1 MRYQLCAATLLTLG
15 SLAFTCACASGSA
28 NDRGPRQRT
37 KADTASLQKQLA
49 FSLAAHREWGAATR
63 PLLEL
68 RAQHPDDPE
77 VHALLGTVYREQG
90 LFEQAEASY
99 RTSIRLA
106 PKSAPAY
113 VGLGILREVRGDAGD
128 LAVEDFKT
136 AVRLAPE
143 DAGYHNNLGFAL
155 YVRGR
160 YVEAESALQAGLRH
174 DPLSRRMR
182 NNLGFI
188 YGKMG
193 QFSRAKREFQ
203 HGGREDEV
211 ENNLGYVHEQAS
223 DYVTAC
229 AHYRE
234 ALAKNP
240 LLTVA
245 ADNARRVCRDGAS
258 ATAPAPREPDS
269 RNTPMDGRSP

>member
-1 MRYQLCAATLLTLG
+1 MRRRLSAAVALALALASLG
-15 SLAFTCACASGSA
+15 CASSSQTE
-28 NDRGPRQRT
+28 RGPKARS
-37 KADTASLQKQLA
+37 KADTTMLRKQLA
-49 FSLAAHREWGAATR
+49 FSLAAHREWAAATR

-68 RAQHPDDPE
+68 RAQYPDDAD

-90 LFEQAEASY
+90 LFEQAETSY
-99 RTSIRLA
+99 KTAIRLA
-106 PKSAPAY
+106 PKSAAAY

-128 LAVEDFKT
+128 DAVGDFQT
-136 AVRLAPE
+136 AIRLRPE
-143 DAGYHNNLGFAL
+143 EATFHNNLGFAL

-160 YVEAESALQAGLRH
+160 YAEAEAAFQKGLRQ

-182 NNLGFI
+182 NNLGFV

-211 ENNLGYVHEQAS
+211 ENNLGFVHEQAK
-223 DYVTAC
+223 DVAAAC
-229 AHYRE
+229 VHYRE

-245 ADNARRVCRDGAS
+245 ADNAHRACGEGAAVAGPTPDVS
-258 ATAPAPREPDS
+258 DSSNAPGQR
-269 RNTPMDGRSP
+269 RSP